1 VRFDTSRFFFYVVPV
16 AAAALI
22 AGCGGGTSSFT
33 PVATPNPNA
42 PFTVTQ
48 TASVTS
54 VAAPLSLPSS
64 GGFGGALTLSART
77 VPASETL
84 TETLTNIA
92 PSAAPA
98 LQSVARSAQ
107 SRPTLSVVPGSQTL
121 YVLITSSVAFVQTSP
136 PVFALTLPN
145 ADITAGAAY
154 YLALYDPTQPA
165 LGWQRG
171 FAGPATISGTTL
183 TFAPTGTSFTFTAGV
198 QYAFGV
204 YTNTG
209 ATPSPVPTATATATA
224 SPTATPTPAPT
235 ATPIAVTA
243 SATQTYVGTNQ
254 TFVATE
260 TGYAGVFTAT
270 ATCTNGANSSGT
282 VGTITPGT
290 ATPAPTGG
298 ATFTFVPANPGTC
311 TVTVKDASSTA
322 GTITF
327 TVSATNVG
335 VN

>member
-1 VRFDTSRFFFYVVPV
+1 VRSDTIRFFFCAVPV
-16 AAAALI
+16 VAAALI
-22 AGCGGGTSSFT
+22 AGCGGGTSFT

-42 PFTVTQ
+42 SFTVTQ
-48 TASVTS
+48 TVPVSS
-54 VAAPLSLPSS
+54 VAAPLALPSS
-64 GGFGGALTLSART
+64 GAFRGTLTLSART
-77 VPASETL
+77 VPTSETL

-107 SRPTLSVVPGSQTL
+107 SRSTESVVPGSQAL
-121 YVLITSSVAFVQTSP
+121 YVLITSSLAFVQTSP
-136 PVFALTLPN
+136 PVFALTLPS
-145 ADITAGAAY
+145 ADVTAGAAY
-154 YLALYDPTQPA
+154 YLALYDPTKPA

-171 FAGPATISGTTL
+171 FAGPATVSGTTL
-183 TFAPTGTSFTFTAGV
+183 TFAPTGTTFTFAAGV

-209 ATPSPVPTATATATA
+209 ATPSPVPTAT
-224 SPTATPTPAPT
+224 TATPTPGPT

-243 SATQTYVGTNQ
+243 SATQTYVGTSQ
-254 TFVATE
+254 TFVAAE
-260 TGYAGVFTAT
+260 TGYSGVFTAT

-311 TVTVKDASSTA
+311 AVTVHDASSTA